1 MRVNKRRRCWW
12 LRPHECCSRPSVGRR
27 HGRRSHSLNRTL
39 SLSFASLRCVV
50 EIFADWCGPSDAV
63 LSTVKNN
70 HVKMMGRKIKWY
82 KANTKE
88 IAALE
93 KYADDAKPR
102 FLFYRDGEVME
113 AVEGINAPSIT
124 RRAAPWLGSGSG
136 FRVRVRVRLR
146 VWVWVRVRNARS
158 CRWVVSSFPSPDYYW
173 RTRRAT

>member
-1 MRVNKRRRCWW
+1 M
-12 LRPHECCSRPSVGRR
+12 
-27 HGRRSHSLNRTL
+27 
-39 SLSFASLRCVV
+39 

-82 KANTKE
+82 QANTKE

-113 AVEGINAPSIT
+113 AVEAANADLHVLAFVTLFVPTEMCDLPEHGTIVYHPSLLPLH
-124 RRAAPWLGSGSG
+124 RGAS
-136 FRVRVRVRLR
+136 
-146 VWVWVRVRNARS
+146 
-158 CRWVVSSFPSPDYYW
+158 
-173 RTRRAT
+173 

>member
-1 MRVNKRRRCWW
+1 M
-12 LRPHECCSRPSVGRR
+12 
-27 HGRRSHSLNRTL
+27 
-39 SLSFASLRCVV
+39 

-93 KYADDAKPR
+93 KYAADAKPR

-158 CRWVVSSFPSPDYYW
+158 CRWVVSSFPSTDYYR

>member
-1 MRVNKRRRCWW
+1 M
-12 LRPHECCSRPSVGRR
+12 
-27 HGRRSHSLNRTL
+27 
-39 SLSFASLRCVV
+39 

-136 FRVRVRVRLR
+136 FRVRGLGLRLGLGLGLGT
-146 VWVWVRVRNARS
+146 ARS
-158 CRWVVSSFPSPDYYW
+158 AGPMGGK
-173 RTRRAT
+173 